1 MRAALFVAALA
12 LCLSSASGQGQFT
25 AISNVRSAW
34 QLEALWPDPTCP
46 GTCNQGPW
54 IGTTWDTA
62 SKTLLTD
69 LCAPSI
75 FSGRN
80 SPPARRIDGNFFKFG
95 TQVWPTGTLAA
106 PRSSRLSSRR
116 SLQLNVAH
124 EPVRCRPCCFA
135 QLTHGRI
142 IPRQELPCP
151 DWQKIANSFPA
162 LASIELSSGGIS
174 LPCTLPDF
182 AQMPTL
188 IDISLGDIDLTGAF
202 SPLAHPH

>member
-1 MRAALFVAALA
+1 MPVGQDFCILKPFNPILQLKAFSVPGRRRVRGGAEDPHMRAALFVAALA

-34 QLEALWPDPTCP
+34 QLEGLWPDPTCP

-69 LCAPSI
+69 LCATI
-75 FSGRN
+75 NLLGAY

-106 PRSSRLSSRR
+106 PRSSRLTSLADLYNLTSLTSLSVAAPVASR
-116 SLQLNVAH
+116 S
-124 EPVRCRPCCFA
+124 
-135 QLTHGRI
+135 
-142 IPRQELPCP
+142 
-151 DWQKIANSFPA
+151 
-162 LASIELSSGGIS
+162 
-174 LPCTLPDF
+174 
-182 AQMPTL
+182 
-188 IDISLGDIDLTGAF
+188 
-202 SPLAHPH
+202 